1 MVRDWTPLET
11 RKPTREDSVDNCVL
25 WWHVYN
31 GVMISGYN
39 GWQINRFFTHW
50 MTPPEKPKDAPT
62 VEEYWRRAG
71 NAYMAERERERD
83 GFLYGR
89 KDRQNGSDRAD
100 DGSARQ
106 ML

>member
-1 MVRDWTPLET
+1 MGRDWTPLET

-71 NAYMAERERERD
+71 NQYMAEFEKDNRHARERNTEREALPEI
-83 GFLYGR
+83 G
-89 KDRQNGSDRAD
+89 QSV
-100 DGSARQ
+100 
-106 ML
+106 